1 MYLKFEIYSKLK
13 YHRCLL
19 QISVLSTVNHK
30 NFMNLLGYCEEDEP
44 FTRMVVFEYA
54 SNGTLFEHLHSEF
67 LTLSSNLHHFSVY
80 EFLS

>member
-1 MYLKFEIYSKLK
+1 
-13 YHRCLL
+13 
-19 QISVLSTVNHK
+19 
-30 NFMNLLGYCEEDEP
+30 MNLLGYCEEDEP

-80 EFLS
+80 KFFILVLLFNPFFDIPDFVPELYLMH